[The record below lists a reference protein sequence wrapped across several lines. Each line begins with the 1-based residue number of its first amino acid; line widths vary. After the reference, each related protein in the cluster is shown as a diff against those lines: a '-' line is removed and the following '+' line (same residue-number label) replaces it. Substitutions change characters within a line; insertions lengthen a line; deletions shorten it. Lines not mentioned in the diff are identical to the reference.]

1 MEITGTFFF
10 DPADRIYRDHFP
22 AHPVVPGTQIVRA
35 FMEAIRRAMP
45 TANRLAIDHFRFRQ
59 FVVPGEYAYRIQSGE
74 KGLACEMFDQD
85 RIVATGRMVAS

>member
-35 FMEAIRRAMP
+35 FLEAGRRGVP
-45 TANRLAIDHFRFRQ
+45 TANRFVIDHFRFRR
-59 FVVPGEYAYRIQSGE
+59 FIVPGEYAYRIQSE
-74 KGLACEMFDQD
+74 DKGLSCELFDQD
-85 RIVATGRMVAS
+85 RIVAAGRMIAS